1 MYDVEKGIYPPGEYL
16 VGEDIT
22 KGRYLLKAENDIG
35 GSVSLYEN
43 YNKYKKDEMM
53 AYNSFEKEYHLSLRE
68 DGVFISINGAN
79 IHRI

>member
-1 MYDVEKGIYPPGEYL
+1 M
-16 VGEDIT
+16 
-22 KGRYLLKAENDIG
+22 G

-79 IHRI
+79 IYKI